1 MLENK
6 MKTYLGENYSENKI
20 KNFLK
25 YWQMPSKPR
34 KTTDLDCIYLNGDLN
49 ADTLISFWTPL
60 KWVLQILHP
69 KQKFYKIVRDGK
81 DPYRY
86 LKELENNL
94 SGFLPQND
102 ELVKLIYKL
111 ASLAET
117 RANIIRLPER
127 EMNVLRYRYFY
138 DEVPPTLY
146 HAFKGG
152 HFHRYFGSDEAVLEW
167 ICEQK
172 LQPAFY
178 NNEPSKENIR
188 PLLTNLPLGEA
199 KWPKTRE
206 EVTII
211 LKEMI
216 CLLEARYRLLDEDE
230 VFA

>member
-25 YWQMPSKPR
+25 YWQMPSKSR

-86 LKELENNL
+86 LKELEKNL

-117 RANIIRLPER
+117 RANIISLPVR
-127 EMNVLRYRYFY
+127 KMNVLRYSYFY
-138 DEVPPTLY
+138 DEVPPTLD
-146 HAFKGG
+146 HAFKDGR
-152 HFHRYFGSDEAVLEW
+152 FHHYFGSDEAVLEW